1 MHVPKERLRVTIL
14 VERFRIVGDMYRY
27 PGARLLDLVNIKDT
41 AFIPVTDAQIF
52 SLSDGKLL
60 HSASFVGVNRNAI
73 TFFYP
78 MEEAA
83 QVEGAEA
90 TSK

>member
-1 MHVPKERLRVTIL
+1 MHVPKEKIRVTIL

-60 HSASFVGVNRNAI
+60 HSSDFVGVNRNAI
-73 TFFYP
+73 SFFYP
-78 MEEAA
+78 LDQADA
-83 QVEGAEA
+83 AEA
-90 TSK
+90 Q

>member
-1 MHVPKERLRVTIL
+1 MHVPKEKLRVTIL
-14 VERFRIVGDMYRY
+14 VERFRIVGDMYRF

-41 AFIPVTDAQIF
+41 AFIPVTDAQIY

-60 HSASFVGVNRNAI
+60 HSTSFVGVNRNAI

-78 MEEAA
+78 IEESA
-83 QVEGAEA
+83 QAESAEA
-90 TSK
+90 TYR